1 MKRLVTAAL
10 LAVAATLAL
19 GAGAAQAD
27 TVWLCKPGMAD
38 NPCRDTLK
46 TTIQQPD
53 GSDRVV
59 NPPLPAHPPVDCFYV
74 YPTVSQDPG
83 TNADKD
89 REDAVVAV
97 ARYQAS
103 RFSSRCR
110 VFAPIYR
117 QLTLLSIAQNDE
129 QARAEGFKLA
139 YADVL
144 EAWRTYLRDYNHGR
158 GFVIIGHSQGTRVLR
173 KLVREEIDR
182 RRGVRRRMLSALMLG
197 GNVLV
202 RDGKDIGGDFQ
213 RIPACHTARQL
224 GCVIAYSTF
233 NYTPPADS
241 RFGREPLD
249 DPYGSG
255 FPAGAQYEVLCTN
268 PGSLRANRRTP
279 LKSLVRTEPYPGVI
293 GAGLIAT
300 YRGTPPDADT
310 AWVRPRERYT
320 GRCVNADGAHVLMLE
335 SIGDARE
342 LGFFPDNKWGQHLAD
357 VNIALG
363 QLVGIV
369 ARETRAYLQ
378 VRN

>member
-1 MKRLVTAAL
+1 
-10 LAVAATLAL
+10 
-19 GAGAAQAD
+19 
-27 TVWLCKPGMAD
+27 MAD
-38 NPCRDTLK
+38 NPCRDTLQ

-53 GSDRVV
+53 GSDTVV
-59 NPPLPAHPPVDCFYV
+59 NPPLPARPPIDCFYV

-103 RFSSRCR
+103 RFSQKCR

-117 QLTLLSIAQNDE
+117 QLTLLSIAQNDDA
-129 QARAEGFKLA
+129 ARAEGFKTA

-144 EAWRTYLRDYNHGR
+144 EAWRTYLRDYNKGR
-158 GFVIIGHSQGTRVLR
+158 GFVVIGHSQGTRMLR

-182 RRGVRRRMLSALMLG
+182 RRAVRKRMLSALLLG

-202 RDGKDIGGDFQ
+202 RDGRRIGGDFQ
-213 RIPACHTARQL
+213 KIPACGFAQQL

-255 FPAGAQYEVLCTN
+255 FPAGSQYEVLCTN
-268 PGSLRANRRTP
+268 PASLRANRRTP

-293 GAGLIAT
+293 GAGLVAT
-300 YRGTPPDADT
+300 YKGLPPSADT
-310 AWVRPRERYT
+310 PWVRPRERYT

-369 ARETRAYLQ
+369 ARETRAYLS
-378 VRN
+378 RRR